1 MNRFIVVIPVYN
13 GEQTIDHCIDSV
25 RKQEYSNYDFI
36 VIDDCSTDETYKEIC
51 RYGAKVIRNTSRKGS
66 ATANI
71 IRGIR
76 EMSKDSD
83 DIIVIVD
90 GDDYLKDN
98 YVLKYLNEIYVEGVW
113 LTYGQYESISGR
125 FNNICQP
132 LNRIHTCKPNGQK
145 TIISVEP
152 SEYRTCG
159 VWCTSHLKTFKRW
172 LFDRI
177 DNRDL
182 RNETGEYFKTC
193 CDVCL
198 MFPMI
203 EMAGSHIKFVDKI
216 LYVYND
222 ITNNYNDK
230 ERAKENL
237 RNFRYLQK
245 KQRYKEI

>member
-1 MNRFIVVIPVYN
+1 MNRFIVIIPVYN
-13 GEQTIDHCIDSV
+13 GEKEIGRCVMSV
-25 RKQEYSNYDFI
+25 RGQEYGNYDYI
-36 VIDDCSTDETYKEIC
+36 VIDDASTDNTYFEAARC
-51 RYGAKVIRNTSRKGS
+51 GAKVIRNRNRKGS

-76 EMSKDSD
+76 ELSKDGD

-98 YVLKYLNEIYVEGVW
+98 QVLSYLDTIYTEGVW
-113 LTYGQYESISGR
+113 LTYGQYECLSGK
-125 FNNICQP
+125 FSNVCQP

-145 TIISVEP
+145 TMISVEP
-152 SEYRTCG
+152 SEYRQCG

-177 DNRDL
+177 DDRDL
-182 RNETGEYFKTC
+182 RNEEGEYFKTC

-198 MFPMI
+198 MFPMV
-203 EMAGSHIKFVDKI
+203 EMAGKHVRFVDKI

-222 ITNNYNDK
+222 ITNQYGG
-230 ERAKENL
+230 RAEENI
-237 RNFRYLQK
+237 RNFKYLQK
-245 KQRYKEI
+245 KPIYKEI